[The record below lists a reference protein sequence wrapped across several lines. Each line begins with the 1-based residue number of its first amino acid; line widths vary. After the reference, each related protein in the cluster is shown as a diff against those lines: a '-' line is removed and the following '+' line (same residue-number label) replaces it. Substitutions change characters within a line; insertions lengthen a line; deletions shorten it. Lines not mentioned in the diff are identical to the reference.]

1 MTDESFHAVLRL
13 ETDANVLGAIKA
25 IRERGTRDVNL
36 LALCDTAER
45 QIMEGASQM
54 TEHTDDGPDNL
65 ILRRLREI
73 DRKQDVLLDRLDNLT
88 TRVSAL
94 EGVIGLLVTQ
104 MATLNARVDNFDRR
118 LERVERRLNLVEA
131 PA

>member
-13 ETDANVLGAIKA
+13 ETDANVLAAIKA

-45 QIMEGASQM
+45 QIMEGGSQM

>member
-1 MTDESFHAVLRL
+1 
-13 ETDANVLGAIKA
+13 
-25 IRERGTRDVNL
+25 
-36 LALCDTAER
+36 
-45 QIMEGASQM
+45 M

-118 LERVERRLNLVEA
+118 LERVERRLNLVDA

>member
-1 MTDESFHAVLRL
+1 MTDEDFRAVLRL
-13 ETDANVLGAIKA
+13 ETDANVLAAIKA

-45 QIMEGASQM
+45 QIMEGGSQM

>member
-1 MTDESFHAVLRL
+1 MTDEDFHAVLRL
-13 ETDANVLGAIKA
+13 ETDANVLAAIKA

-36 LALCDTAER
+36 LALCDTAEG
-45 QIMEGASQM
+45 QIMEGGSQM

-104 MATLNARVDNFDRR
+104 VATLNARIDNFDRR

-131 PA
+131 